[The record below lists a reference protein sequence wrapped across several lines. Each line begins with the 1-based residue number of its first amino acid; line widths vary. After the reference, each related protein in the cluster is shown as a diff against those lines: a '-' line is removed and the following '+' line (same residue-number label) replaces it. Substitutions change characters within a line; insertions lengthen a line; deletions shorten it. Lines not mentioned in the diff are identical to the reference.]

1 MWGPRCGDVSDGRMQ
16 KANDDF
22 FYLIGGIRKY
32 TSVGSSVNQLLSS
45 LMYTRIDK
53 HANIHIQRVA
63 TDMY

>member
-1 MWGPRCGDVSDGRMQ
+1 MQ
-16 KANDDF
+16 KADDNF
-22 FYLIGGIRKY
+22 FYLIGGIRIY